1 MQRKQVVLSQQIYTL
16 REVEILKS
24 LWAYRQHKVC
34 VCQKCCYIFLY
45 EILDNVY
52 LFVTD
57 EKQPSFSRFVR
68 RWDSG
73 SVQQTKVWDVKYPCH
88 VCAPSPPSQILPHHP
103 PHHLHLLSWVFP
115 STVVT
120 WSSPPVLCPLSV
132 HKPPSHGFSVS
143 CVTLSLFIL
152 WWCFFFSIRIGV
164 WSQIWTMYQVQ
175 SEQVVS

>member
-16 REVEILKS
+16 REVELLKS

-52 LFVTD
+52 FIDL
-57 EKQPSFSRFVR
+57 
-68 RWDSG
+68 W
-73 SVQQTKVWDVKYPCH
+73 QTKSSQVSVGLSDGGTVALSNKQR
-88 VCAPSPPSQILPHHP
+88 SEIQILPHHP

-143 CVTLSLFIL
+143 CVPLSLFIL
-152 WWCFFFSIRIGV
+152 WWCFFFK
-164 WSQIWTMYQVQ
+164 YQDWGLIPDMDNVPGAVGASCQLNVVQ
-175 SEQVVS
+175 W